1 MTVALAKPGNRGKS
15 YTTYLKPLVTAQWI
29 WQLTAAHP
37 PQSTS
42 ATPTGRSQAH
52 FMIHGP
58 SLYNN
63 LYKIPP
69 YLNICTQRNPMS
81 LTRFRSQSHQ
91 LIPTHTFTIQNAQRV
106 TYDQNSCPYCDH
118 SAIGNEIHIL
128 LQCPGTKQIAKD
140 LVATL
145 TTLLTHSHQPTWN
158 SLTLYQETSIMLA
171 DPPTTLPKKFHQTW
185 LHATLPHILTYIAVL
200 ETHLYN
206 ISHAL
211 PPP

>member
-1 MTVALAKPGNRGKS
+1 MT
-15 YTTYLKPLVTAQWI
+15 
-29 WQLTAAHP
+29 
-37 PQSTS
+37 
-42 ATPTGRSQAH
+42 
-52 FMIHGP
+52 HGP

-69 YLNICTQRNPMS
+69 YLNICTERNPMS
-81 LTRFRSQSHQ
+81 LTRFCSQSHQ

-106 TYDQNSCPYCDH
+106 TYDQKLCPYCDYQ
-118 SAIGNEIHIL
+118 AIGNEIHIL
-128 LQCPGTKQIAKD
+128 LQCLCTKHIANN

-158 SLTLYQETSIMLA
+158 TLTLYQQTSNMLA
-171 DPPTTLPKKFHQTW
+171 DPPSTLPKKFYQTC
-185 LHATLPHILTYIAVL
+185 LHTTLPHILTYIAVP
-200 ETHLYN
+200 ETHLYD